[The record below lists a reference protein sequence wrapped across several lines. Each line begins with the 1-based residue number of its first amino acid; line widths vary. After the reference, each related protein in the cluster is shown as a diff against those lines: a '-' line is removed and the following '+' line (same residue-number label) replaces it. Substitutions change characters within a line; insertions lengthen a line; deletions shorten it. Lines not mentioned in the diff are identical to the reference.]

1 MTPARISLAAVTHGW
16 KQFWFASIPPHV
28 YALLRIALGLSGCVI
43 LLTRADFGAFW
54 DLSGFVPLETGR
66 AVALKQWLVDSGLGR
81 PAGVFALGFA
91 ATSFVLMTI
100 GLWTRYTVPLAFAAA
115 LLMQAWNYLP
125 MTGADGAL
133 RGFLFCLLWADSG
146 TVWSLD
152 AWRRRHDAATVVAP
166 TGIAPLRLLRFQ
178 LAIIYLS
185 AGLYKIDSPIW
196 RNGSA
201 VYYVLNSNVH
211 QRVPYFIAPEYEVIS
226 TVLTY
231 TTLLWELGFAFMI
244 LFRPT
249 RVLALLLGVG
259 IHLGMYSFMEVGP
272 FHLVMLS
279 SYIAFLNPHRVPEWF
294 RHSRGAY
301 IPVSADHN
309 PVGHPRNQTT

>member
-1 MTPARISLAAVTHGW
+1 MRASFSLDALTSGW
-16 KQFWFASIPPHV
+16 KGFWFASIPPHV
-28 YALLRIALGLSGCVI
+28 YALLRIALGLSGCAI

-66 AVALKQWLVDSGLGR
+66 AIALKQWLVANGLSV
-81 PAGVFALGFA
+81 PAGLFALGFA
-91 ATSFVLMTI
+91 ASSFVLMTV
-100 GLWTRYTVPLAFAAA
+100 GLWTRYTVPMAFAAA

-152 AWRRRHDAATVVAP
+152 AWRRRGQPAGAIAP
-166 TGIAPLRLLRFQ
+166 TSVAPLRLLRFQ

-211 QRVPYFIAPEYEVIS
+211 QRVPYFISPDYEMLS

-231 TTLLWELGFAFMI
+231 ATLLWELGFAFMI

-279 SYIAFLNPHRVPEWF
+279 AYIAFLNPQRVPDLL
-294 RHSRGAY
+294 RRLRAY

-309 PVGHPRNQTT
+309 PVGQPRNQTT